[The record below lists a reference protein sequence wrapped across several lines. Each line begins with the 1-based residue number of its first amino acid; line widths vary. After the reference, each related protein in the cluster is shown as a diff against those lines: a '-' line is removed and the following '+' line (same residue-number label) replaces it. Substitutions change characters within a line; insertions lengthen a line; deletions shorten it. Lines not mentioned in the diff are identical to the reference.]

1 MGRLLAS
8 IVLAFSANIY
18 ADDWGKFS
26 GPLRVEFLHVKH
38 NIKLLGDFGYT
49 GPGPQ
54 KLFWLAPKGTVTDG
68 ASIPQ
73 VAWSFVGGPLD
84 GQYRNAAVIHDVACA
99 NKKRSW
105 QKTHLAFYTAM
116 RAAGVDVTTAK
127 TMYAAVYHFGPRWAE
142 PTLILLP
149 RTKSVLVSSTIEKIN
164 ADLPLGK
171 KAVLISEGRTISRTV
186 STGVLSNEQ
195 LEEVVGAVLEVREQ
209 QPESSKEA
217 FEKMA
222 KEIREKNLSLTEIE
236 NLPVVDK

>member
-1 MGRLLAS
+1 MGRILAI

-18 ADDWGKFS
+18 AEDWGKFS
-26 GPLRVEFLHVKH
+26 GPLRVEFLHAKH
-38 NIKLLGDFGYT
+38 DIKLLSDFGYT

-73 VAWSFVGGPLD
+73 IAWSIVGGPLD
-84 GQYRNAAVIHDVACA
+84 GQYRDAAVIHDVACV

-105 QKTHLAFYTAM
+105 QQTHLAFYTAM

-127 TMYAAVYHFGPRWAE
+127 TMYAAVYHYGPRWAE
-142 PTLILLP
+142 STHILLP
-149 RTKSVLVSSTIEKIN
+149 RTKSVLVISDIEKIN

-171 KAVLISEGRTISRTV
+171 KAVLINEGRTIRRTV
-186 STGVLSNEQ
+186 STGLLKNEQ

-222 KEIREKNLSLTEIE
+222 KEIRDKNLSLTEIE
-236 NLPVVDK
+236 NLPVVGN